1 MRGVRRVEDEARDV
15 GNRWLA
21 ILVRALLLLRS
32 LLTTAVAVASQL
44 LTAKPNAV
52 CTDSRLSGITEG
64 FVRHDPV
71 AMASAAG
78 GIVGL

>member
-1 MRGVRRVEDEARDV
+1 MVSDPRP
-15 GNRWLA
+15 
-21 ILVRALLLLRS
+21 LLLLRAPVAANYS
-32 LLTTAVAVASQL
+32 CVAVASQL

-52 CTDSRLSGITEG
+52 CTGSRLSGITEG

-71 AMASAAG
+71 AIASAAG